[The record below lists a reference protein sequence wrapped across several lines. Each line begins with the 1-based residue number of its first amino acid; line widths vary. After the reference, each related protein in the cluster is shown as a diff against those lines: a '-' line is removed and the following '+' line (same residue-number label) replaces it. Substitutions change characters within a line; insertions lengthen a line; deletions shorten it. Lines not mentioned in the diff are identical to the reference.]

1 MSQSSN
7 TRRSG
12 HILALPLLLSAM
24 ASGCG
29 LLPVEQDAPAPTSDH
44 PASEPAAPETDTA
57 TTEGTDNR
65 PETNTVT
72 DAASAA
78 DTDTDSDTDS
88 ETSSTEPTEP
98 SLGLH
103 IARSSSAESERRAI
117 LREQGHET
125 LNPGRLGYYMDVL
138 GARLRQELAGQS
150 TEIDHQDS
158 GIRVALPGG
167 ADQARALDTIGR
179 LLDEFGASLV
189 TVIAHGPG
197 IEAVDANSGGAEDDA
212 MAAGRRLENAG
223 VAPERLVL
231 RIFGTASPATNLGDE
246 GPSPGIE
253 LLIQPLAAS

>member
-1 MSQSSN
+1 MFQSSN

-12 HILALPLLLSAM
+12 RILALPLLLSAM
-24 ASGCG
+24 ASGCA
-29 LLPVEQDAPAPTSDH
+29 LLPVEQDAPAPTGDR

-57 TTEGTDNR
+57 PPAGTDSQ
-65 PETNTVT
+65 PET
-72 DAASAA
+72 
-78 DTDTDSDTDS
+78 DTDTAAGTDRDT
-88 ETSSTEPTEP
+88 ETETETRSTEPTEP

-103 IARSSSAESERRAI
+103 IARSSSAESERRVF

-125 LNPGRLGYYMDVL
+125 LDPGRLGYYMDVL
-138 GARLRQELAGQS
+138 GARLRQELSGQPS
-150 TEIDHQDS
+150 AIDHQDS
-158 GIRVALPGG
+158 GIRVTLPEG

-189 TVIAHGPG
+189 TVIAHGHG
-197 IEAVDANSGGAEDDA
+197 MDASDTSSEGTEDDA

-231 RIFGTASPATNLGDE
+231 RVFGTTTPAGNLGSE
-246 GPSPGIE
+246 AFSPQIE

>member
-1 MSQSSN
+1 MFQSSN

-12 HILALPLLLSAM
+12 RILALPLLLSAM
-24 ASGCG
+24 ASGCA
-29 LLPVEQDAPAPTSDH
+29 LLPVEQDAPAPTGDR

-57 TTEGTDNR
+57 PAEDTDSQ
-65 PETNTVT
+65 PET
-72 DAASAA
+72 
-78 DTDTDSDTDS
+78 DTDTAAGTDRDT
-88 ETSSTEPTEP
+88 ETETETRSTEPTEP

-103 IARSSSAESERRAI
+103 IARSSSAESERRVF

-125 LNPGRLGYYMDVL
+125 LDPGRLGYYMDVL
-138 GARLRQELAGQS
+138 GARLRQELSGQPS
-150 TEIDHQDS
+150 AIDHQDS
-158 GIRVALPGG
+158 GIRVTLPEG

-189 TVIAHGPG
+189 TVIAHGHG
-197 IEAVDANSGGAEDDA
+197 MDASDTSSEGTEDDA

-231 RIFGTASPATNLGDE
+231 RVFGTTTPAGNLGSE
-246 GPSPGIE
+246 AFSPQIE

>member
-1 MSQSSN
+1 MFQSSN

-12 HILALPLLLSAM
+12 RILALPLLLSAM
-24 ASGCG
+24 ASGCA
-29 LLPVEQDAPAPTSDH
+29 LWPVEQDAPAPTGDR

-57 TTEGTDNR
+57 PPEGTDSR
-65 PETNTVT
+65 PETET
-72 DAASAA
+72 
-78 DTDTDSDTDS
+78 DTDTAAGTDRDT
-88 ETSSTEPTEP
+88 ETETETRSTEPTEP

-103 IARSSSAESERRAI
+103 IARSSSAESERRVF

-125 LNPGRLGYYMDVL
+125 LDPGRLGYYMDVL
-138 GARLRQELAGQS
+138 GARLRQELSGQPS
-150 TEIDHQDS
+150 AIDHQDS
-158 GIRVALPGG
+158 GIRVTLPEG

-189 TVIAHGPG
+189 TVIAHGHG
-197 IEAVDANSGGAEDDA
+197 MDASDTSSEGTEDDV

-231 RIFGTASPATNLGDE
+231 RVFGTTTPAGNLGSE
-246 GPSPGIE
+246 AFSPQIE

>member
-1 MSQSSN
+1 MFQSSN

-12 HILALPLLLSAM
+12 RILALPLLLSAM
-24 ASGCG
+24 ASGCA
-29 LLPVEQDAPAPTSDH
+29 LLPVEQDAPAPTGDR

-57 TTEGTDNR
+57 PPAGTDSQ
-65 PETNTVT
+65 PET
-72 DAASAA
+72 
-78 DTDTDSDTDS
+78 DTDTAAGTDTDT
-88 ETSSTEPTEP
+88 ETETRSTEPTEP

-103 IARSSSAESERRAI
+103 IARSSSAESERRVF

-125 LNPGRLGYYMDVL
+125 LDPGRLGYYMDVL
-138 GARLRQELAGQS
+138 GARLRQELSGQPS
-150 TEIDHQDS
+150 AIDHQDS
-158 GIRVALPGG
+158 GIRVTLPEG

-189 TVIAHGPG
+189 TVIAHGHG
-197 IEAVDANSGGAEDDA
+197 MDASDTSSEGTEDDA

-231 RIFGTASPATNLGDE
+231 RVFGTTTPAGNLDSEAFSPQ
-246 GPSPGIE
+246 IE

>member
-1 MSQSSN
+1 MFQSSN

-12 HILALPLLLSAM
+12 RILALPLLLSAM
-24 ASGCG
+24 ASGCA
-29 LLPVEQDAPAPTSDH
+29 LLPVEQDAPAPTGDR

-57 TTEGTDNR
+57 PPEGTDSQ
-65 PETNTVT
+65 PET
-72 DAASAA
+72 
-78 DTDTDSDTDS
+78 DTDTDTAAGTDTDT
-88 ETSSTEPTEP
+88 ETETETRSTEPTEP

-103 IARSSSAESERRAI
+103 IARSSSAESERRVF

-125 LNPGRLGYYMDVL
+125 LDPGRLGYYMDVL
-138 GARLRQELAGQS
+138 GARLRQELSGQPS
-150 TEIDHQDS
+150 AIDHQDS
-158 GIRVALPGG
+158 GIRVTLPEG

-189 TVIAHGPG
+189 TVIAHGHG
-197 IEAVDANSGGAEDDA
+197 MDASDTSSEGTEDDA

-231 RIFGTASPATNLGDE
+231 RVFGTTTPAGNLGSE
-246 GPSPGIE
+246 AFSPQIE